1 MDDKFRLFD
10 NWFKAQKNKW
20 SDMGITVK
28 NASYQKVVKMYYHNY
43 KIELRCKNSDGTIQL
58 YENNGIN
65 WIDLECVNFD
75 KDEIFCIS
83 VDSFESIEDISDPVK
98 KLETIMI

>member
-28 NASYQKVVKMYYHNY
+28 NASYQKKVKMYYHNY
-43 KIELRCKNSDGTIQL
+43 KIELHCKNSEGTIQL
-58 YENNGIN
+58 FENNGIY
-65 WIDLECVNFD
+65 WVDLECLNFD
-75 KDEIFCIS
+75 KEEIFCKS
-83 VDSFESIEDISDPVK
+83 VVDFESIEDISDHVK